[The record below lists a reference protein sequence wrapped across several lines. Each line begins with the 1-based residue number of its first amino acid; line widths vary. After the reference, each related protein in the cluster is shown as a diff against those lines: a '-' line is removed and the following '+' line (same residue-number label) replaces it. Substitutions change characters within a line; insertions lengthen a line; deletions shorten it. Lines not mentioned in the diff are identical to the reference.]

1 MNNLA
6 EEKELEPEN
15 YIVGKVDLGDYYWHR
30 PISIIHR
37 LRRRD
42 QLNNGEKNDPDYT
55 EIEDKIKISIDG
67 RPIDFSYDYEFKEAG
82 EHTILYSFQ
91 QNLTDVNCLFCGCSS
106 FTSFNLSKFDTQNVQ
121 NMSSMF
127 ENCKSLKELNL
138 SNLNT
143 KNVIDMSSMFKGC
156 KSLEELNLSNL
167 DTQNVKN
174 MSSMFEG
181 CESLKK
187 LEHKKTRT

>member
-67 RPIDFSYDYEFKEAG
+67 RPIDFSYDYEFIGRRTYNFVFIPTKFNKYKLF
-82 EHTILYSFQ
+82 IL
-91 QNLTDVNCLFCGCSS
+91 
-106 FTSFNLSKFDTQNVQ
+106 
-121 NMSSMF
+121 
-127 ENCKSLKELNL
+127 
-138 SNLNT
+138 
-143 KNVIDMSSMFKGC
+143 
-156 KSLEELNLSNL
+156 
-167 DTQNVKN
+167 
-174 MSSMFEG
+174 
-181 CESLKK
+181 
-187 LEHKKTRT
+187 